1 MIFLNDAILG
11 KLFNMEFMENLNTCF
26 EYTTTPC
33 RNGSCETAHD
43 ANDLCKSL
51 TGTFYNDMSGTVKP
65 IFISSII

>member
-43 ANDLCKSL
+43 ANVFCKYL
-51 TGTFYNDMSGTVKP
+51 TGAFLYKKDITVKP
-65 IFISSII
+65 INISI